1 MSASIFVEIAQ
12 VLGVGTL
19 LALVMYVLR
28 LPLMLGYLLTG
39 IVVGPLGLHVI
50 QNESALQAFSQLGVS
65 SLLFIVGLHLAPSV
79 LRDVGRPSF
88 VAGTLQAL
96 VMVGLTAFGLS
107 FIGVP
112 WKTGALYGL
121 LIAFNSTIIIT
132 KLLSDKRELGRLYG
146 KLTIGVLLLQDVFA
160 TMAITWLPT
169 MAGASSSGSDA
180 PFALLAK
187 LITLLVGVVVVAWAL
202 LPRLSMIFAR
212 SQEFLFLF
220 SLSWGIG
227 LAALFYALGLSM
239 EVGALVAGVALAS
252 SPYHYEISSRM
263 KVIRDFF
270 LILFFVLL
278 GSHISLQGIES
289 WWPIAGILTGCIFII
304 SPLSVFLAYSLQGFH
319 PKVSFPASISFTQ
332 VSEFSLILLFTLQ
345 NAGLIESQQVAL
357 LATVTLITMLL
368 SPFLIQH
375 ADQMYVFFAPLLQR
389 VARRNARRDRVKK
402 EQVDIL
408 LFGCHR
414 VGSDFLPTLLRKRQS
429 LLVVDFDPGVIE
441 SLTARNIPCRYGD
454 IGDREFLSEFD
465 FKHVK
470 MLICTVPDL
479 ESNLV
484 LLRLVR
490 RVNPRAVVM
499 TMAHAVDEALIL
511 YEEGASY
518 VVMPYYLGG
527 NYSTLLVDKFGT
539 DHKRFSHERKH
550 HMTHLIRRTK
560 ENASEATNHSRD
572 RLPQALA

>member
-1 MSASIFVEIAQ
+1 MPASIFLEIAQ
-12 VLGVGTL
+12 VLGVGTV
-19 LALVMYVLR
+19 LALVMYALR

-39 IVVGPLGLHVI
+39 IVVGPLGLHLL

-88 VAGTLQAL
+88 VAGTLQSLA
-96 VMVGLTAFGLS
+96 MVGATAFALS
-107 FIGVP
+107 FLGVS

-146 KLTIGVLLLQDVFA
+146 KLTIGILLLQDVFA

-169 MAGASSSGSDA
+169 MAGSSSTGDA
-180 PFALLAK
+180 PLILLGK
-187 LITLLVGVVVVAWAL
+187 LIMLLVGVILVAWAV
-202 LPRLSMIFAR
+202 LPRLSAIFAR

-227 LAALFYALGLSM
+227 LAAVFHALGLSM

-252 SPYHYEISSRM
+252 SPYHYEISARM

-289 WWPIAGILTGCIFII
+289 WWPTALVLFGLVTVA
-304 SPLSVFLAYSLQGFH
+304 SPLVVFVSYVAQGFH
-319 PKVSFPASISFTQ
+319 AKVAFPASIALTQ
-332 VSEFSLILLFTLQ
+332 VSEFSLILLFALQ
-345 NAGLIESQQVAL
+345 AVGLIDAQQLAL
-357 LATVTLITMLL
+357 IATVTLATMLV
-368 SPFLIQH
+368 SPFFIQH
-375 ADQMYVFFAPLLQR
+375 ADGLYALFVPLFKMCLP
-389 VARRNARRDRVKK
+389 RRGRRDSVKK
-402 EQVDIL
+402 ERVDVL

-414 VGSDFLPTLLRKRQS
+414 VGSDFLPTLQRTGQS

-441 SLTARNIPCRYGD
+441 SLTARHIPCRYGD
-454 IGDREFLSEFD
+454 IGDREFLAEFD
-465 FKHVK
+465 FKHVQ

-484 LLRLVR
+484 LVRMVR
-490 RVNPRAVVM
+490 RVNPQAVVM
-499 TMAHAVDEALIL
+499 AMAHAVDEALLL

-539 DHKRFSHERKH
+539 NHKRFLQERKH
-550 HMTHLIRRTK
+550 HVTHLIRRKK
-560 ENASEATNHSRD
+560 ENENGGTSPMRD